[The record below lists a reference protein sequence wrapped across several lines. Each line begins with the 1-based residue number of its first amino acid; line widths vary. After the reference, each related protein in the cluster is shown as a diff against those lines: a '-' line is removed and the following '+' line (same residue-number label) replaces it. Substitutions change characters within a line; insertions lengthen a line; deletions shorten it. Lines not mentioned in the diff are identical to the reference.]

1 MKKLLLLPFA
11 LLLAS
16 CAPSRVEPTVTT
28 KGFSAFNGLYTKVS
42 SRTLSTP
49 VPKPISV
56 SFDGDWDIQT
66 SYFSL
71 EKNLA
76 FFMCT
81 KEPEHI
87 QFRGMRIEDLYR
99 DATFTVDKNA
109 SEEKFIKFYLQW
121 DHDFWAAKQE
131 KVKNGNVTGPTFN
144 SEKKYGTIK
153 TVNGEYQRCILAAV
167 VEDAIFMMTGE
178 AVSSDKDICQTE
190 AEIWESHE
198 SF

>member
-1 MKKLLLLPFA
+1 M
-11 LLLAS
+11 LAS

-28 KGFSAFNGLYTKVS
+28 KGISAFNGLYTKVS

-49 VPKPISV
+49 VPKPITV

-99 DATFTVDKNA
+99 DATFTVNKNA
-109 SEEKFIKFYLQW
+109 PEEKFIKFYLQW
-121 DHDFWAAKQE
+121 DHNFWATRQE
-131 KVKNGNVTGPTFN
+131 KMKNGKVSGPTFN
-144 SEKKYGTIK
+144 SEKKYGTIR
-153 TVNGEYQRCILAAV
+153 TVNGEYQRCVLAAI
-167 VEDAIFMMTGE
+167 VEDALFMMTGE
-178 AVSSDKDICQTE
+178 AVGSDKDICQTE

>member
-1 MKKLLLLPFA
+1 MPFA

-28 KGFSAFNGLYTKVS
+28 KGISAFNGLYTKVS

-49 VPKPISV
+49 VPKPITV

-99 DATFTVDKNA
+99 DATFTVNKNA
-109 SEEKFIKFYLQW
+109 PEEKFIKFYLQW
-121 DHDFWAAKQE
+121 DHNFWATRQE
-131 KVKNGNVTGPTFN
+131 KMKNGKVSGPTFN
-144 SEKKYGTIK
+144 SEKKYGTIR
-153 TVNGEYQRCILAAV
+153 TVNGEYQRCVLAAI
-167 VEDAIFMMTGE
+167 VEDALFMMTGE
-178 AVSSDKDICQTE
+178 AVGSDKDICQTE

>member
-28 KGFSAFNGLYTKVS
+28 KGISAFNGLYTKVS

-49 VPKPISV
+49 VPKPITV

-99 DATFTVDKNA
+99 DATFTVNKNA
-109 SEEKFIKFYLQW
+109 PEEKFIKFYLQW
-121 DHDFWAAKQE
+121 DHNFWATRQE
-131 KVKNGNVTGPTFN
+131 KMKNGKVSGPTFN
-144 SEKKYGTIK
+144 SEKKYGTIR
-153 TVNGEYQRCILAAV
+153 TVNGEYQRCVLAAI
-167 VEDAIFMMTGE
+167 VEDALFMMTGE
-178 AVSSDKDICQTE
+178 AVGSDKDICQTE

>member
-1 MKKLLLLPFA
+1 MPFA

-56 SFDGDWDIQT
+56 NFDGDWDIQT
-66 SYFSL
+66 TYYSL

-99 DATFTVDKNA
+99 DATFTVSKNA
-109 SEEKFIKFYLQW
+109 PEEKFIKFYLQW
-121 DHDFWAAKQE
+121 DHNFWANRQE
-131 KVKNGNVTGPTFN
+131 KMKNGKVSGPTFN

-153 TVNGEYQRCILAAV
+153 TVNGEYQRCVLAAI
-167 VEDAIFMMTGE
+167 VEDALFMMTGE
-178 AVSSDKDICQTE
+178 AVGSDKDICQTE
-190 AEIWESHE
+190 AEIWESRE

>member
-1 MKKLLLLPFA
+1 MKKLLLLSIA

-28 KGFSAFNGLYTKVS
+28 KGISAFNGLYTKVS

-49 VPKPISV
+49 VPKPITV

-99 DATFTVDKNA
+99 DATFTVSKNA
-109 SEEKFIKFYLQW
+109 PEEKFIKFYLQW
-121 DHDFWAAKQE
+121 DHNFWANRQE
-131 KVKNGNVTGPTFN
+131 KMKNGKVSGPTFN

-153 TVNGEYQRCILAAV
+153 TVNGEYQRCVLAAV
-167 VEDAIFMMTGE
+167 VEDALFMMTGE
-178 AVSSDKDICQTE
+178 AVGSDKDICQTE

>member
-28 KGFSAFNGLYTKVS
+28 KGISAFNGLYTKVS

-49 VPKPISV
+49 VPKPITV

-99 DATFTVDKNA
+99 DATFTVNKNA
-109 SEEKFIKFYLQW
+109 PEEKFIKFYLQW
-121 DHDFWAAKQE
+121 DHNFWATRQE
-131 KVKNGNVTGPTFN
+131 KMKNGKVSGPTFN
-144 SEKKYGTIK
+144 SEKKYGTIR
-153 TVNGEYQRCILAAV
+153 TVNGEYQRCVLAAV
-167 VEDAIFMMTGE
+167 VEDALFMMTGE

-190 AEIWESHE
+190 AEIWENRE

>member
-28 KGFSAFNGLYTKVS
+28 KGISAFNGLYTKVS

-49 VPKPISV
+49 VPKPITV

-99 DATFTVDKNA
+99 DATFTVNKNA
-109 SEEKFIKFYLQW
+109 PEEKFIKFYLQW
-121 DHDFWAAKQE
+121 DHNFWATRQE
-131 KVKNGNVTGPTFN
+131 KMKNGKVSGPTFN
-144 SEKKYGTIK
+144 SEKKYGTIR
-153 TVNGEYQRCILAAV
+153 TVNGEYQRCVLAAI
-167 VEDAIFMMTGE
+167 VEDALFMMTGE
-178 AVSSDKDICQTE
+178 AVNSDKDICETE
-190 AEIWESHE
+190 AEIWESRE

>member
-49 VPKPISV
+49 VPKPITV

-99 DATFTVDKNA
+99 DATFTVNKNA
-109 SEEKFIKFYLQW
+109 PEEKFIKFYLQW
-121 DHDFWAAKQE
+121 DHNFWATRQE
-131 KVKNGNVTGPTFN
+131 KMKNGKVSGPTFN
-144 SEKKYGTIK
+144 SEKKYGTIR
-153 TVNGEYQRCILAAV
+153 TVNGEYQRCVLAAV
-167 VEDAIFMMTGE
+167 VEDALFMMTGE

>member
-49 VPKPISV
+49 VPKPITV

-99 DATFTVDKNA
+99 DATFTVNKNA
-109 SEEKFIKFYLQW
+109 PEEKFIKFYLQW
-121 DHDFWAAKQE
+121 DHNFWATRQE
-131 KVKNGNVTGPTFN
+131 KMKNGKVSGPAFN
-144 SEKKYGTIK
+144 SEKKYGTIR
-153 TVNGEYQRCILAAV
+153 TVNGEYQRCVLAAI
-167 VEDAIFMMTGE
+167 VEDALFMMTGE
-178 AVSSDKDICQTE
+178 AVGSDKDICQTE

>member
-1 MKKLLLLPFA
+1 MKKLLLLSIA

-28 KGFSAFNGLYTKVS
+28 KGISAFNGLYSKVT

-49 VPKPISV
+49 VPKPYSFK
-56 SFDGDWDIQT
+56 FDGDWNIQT
-66 SYFSL
+66 TYFSL

-76 FFMCT
+76 FYMCT

-87 QFRGMRIEDLYR
+87 QFRGMKIADLYR

-109 SEEKFIKFYLQW
+109 PEETFIKFYLQW
-121 DHDFWAAKQE
+121 DHDFWVAKQE
-131 KVKNGNVTGPTFN
+131 TMKHGDATGPTFN

-153 TVNGEYQRCILAAV
+153 TVNGQYQRCVFAAV

-178 AVSSDKDICQTE
+178 AVNSDKDICQTE
-190 AEIWESHE
+190 AEIWETRE